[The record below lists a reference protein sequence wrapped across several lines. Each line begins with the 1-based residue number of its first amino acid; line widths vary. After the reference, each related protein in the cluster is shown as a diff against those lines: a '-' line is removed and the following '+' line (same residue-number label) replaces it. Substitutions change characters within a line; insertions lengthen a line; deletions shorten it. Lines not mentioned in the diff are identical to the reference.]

1 MIRLPIMLIRKA
13 CVECG
18 NVIEFDVRAE
28 DYDLWKEKKVLI
40 EDALWYI
47 TPDKREI
54 LLSGICGNCWNE
66 MFGEEN
72 EE

>member
-1 MIRLPIMLIRKA
+1 MIRLPIMTIRKP

-18 NVIEFDVRAE
+18 TVIEFDVRAD
-28 DYDLWKEKKVLI
+28 DYDLWKEDGFLI
-40 EDALWYI
+40 QDALWYI

-54 LLSGICGNCWNE
+54 LLSGICGDCWNI
-66 MFGEEN
+66 MFAEEN

>member
-1 MIRLPIMLIRKA
+1 MIRLPIMTISKA

-28 DYDLWKEKKVLI
+28 DYDLWKEGYVLVQ
-40 EDALWYI
+40 DALWYI
-47 TPDKREI
+47 TPDKREM
-54 LLSGICGNCWNE
+54 LLSGICGDCWNE
-66 MFGEEN
+66 MFSEEN